1 MSAVGTE
8 GWWLSRAEQAPKPRE
23 KQHFNLRIISQ
34 IQLVGSSSPM
44 TELPAMEL
52 LQVHPEVRRM
62 LGLLF

>member
-23 KQHFNLRIISQ
+23 KQHFNIHTVSQ
-34 IQLVGSSSPM
+34 MELVGSSSRV
-44 TELPAMEL
+44 TQLPAMEL
-52 LQVHPEVRRM
+52 LQVHLEARRT